1 MAATPYRANLCHAI
15 RYLPFTVIC
24 KPHEIA
30 CINCIQISF
39 LINSET
45 IAPTQTIINI
55 VQEMFKITLID
66 PSDITP
72 IVYYEFVLFDI
83 FSCEKPD
90 DV

>member
-1 MAATPYRANLCHAI
+1 MAATPYRANLRHAVG
-15 RYLPFTVIC
+15 YLPFTVIC

-39 LINSET
+39 LINCKT

-55 VQEMFKITLID
+55 VQEVFKIALID
-66 PSDITP
+66 PCNITS
-72 IVYYEFVLFDI
+72 IVYYEFVLFDVLA
-83 FSCEKPD
+83 CEKPD